1 MASRAAGGDAREAGS
16 GRGRGFPIRAS
27 VVSCSVSLAGLET
40 TLLCLELCPMGWK

>member
-1 MASRAAGGDAREAGS
+1 MFCPRRRDAARFGARAAD
-16 GRGRGFPIRAS
+16 FPIRAS